1 MALKTK
7 IAKLEDVAEPL
18 RELYEARD
26 GAFVL
31 KLEGDA
37 GDVFPGLTAKQ
48 QELLNEK
55 KTLAEKLKVL
65 EGQLSGIDLE
75 KAKKALEQAEQMER
89 DKLKATGDWETRE
102 KQLKEQLAADLTKR
116 ETHFQTE
123 LKTRDDK
130 IGKLQGSLE
139 KSLIEAQATAAI
151 AAAKGAPELL
161 MPHVMRQVKVV
172 EENGEYV
179 ARVMDANGQPRIANV
194 KGDPFTIA
202 NLVEEMKA
210 NTVFGRAFEA
220 SGTGGSGANNGNRG
234 SGGGKTLNRG
244 AFEAMGPMEKSTFIK
259 EGGKVTD

>member
-18 RELYEARD
+18 RELYEAKD

-48 QELLNEK
+48 QELLKEK
-55 KTLAEKLKVL
+55 KTLAEKLQAL

-75 KAKKALEQAEQMER
+75 KAKKALEQADQLER
-89 DKLKATGDWETRE
+89 EKLKATGDWETRE
-102 KQLKEQLAADLTKR
+102 KQLKDQLAAEIAKR
-116 ETHFQTE
+116 DQHFQSE
-123 LKTRDDK
+123 LKTREDR
-130 IGKLQGSLE
+130 ITTLQGALE

-151 AAAKGAPELL
+151 AGAKGVPELL
-161 MPHVMRQVKVV
+161 LPHVMRQVKIA
-172 EENGEYV
+172 EENGDFV
-179 ARVMDANGQPRIANV
+179 VRVLDAQGQPRIANV

-202 NLVEEMKA
+202 NLVEEMKGNA
-210 NTVFGRAFEA
+210 IFGRAFEA
-220 SGTGGSGANNGNRG
+220 SGAGGSGANNGNKG
-234 SGGGKTLNRG
+234 SGGGKTLHRA
-244 AFEAMGPMEKSTFIK
+244 AFDVMGPAEKSSFLK